1 MSLSDKLKK
10 YRKEKSDEKNIQP
23 YRIFSNATLDDI
35 CTIPPQSIE
44 ELILIKG
51 IGKKKIQDYG
61 EDILNMCKGECGS
74 EKISDK
80 INVKICEPNILPDDL
95 ELSEDQEKALEVYDK
110 CENLFITGPGGV
122 GKSYLIY
129 LLVERYKN
137 KKNIQVCGM
146 TGVASELLNCDAK
159 TIHSWSGAGLVYGDQ
174 NKILKNIMYNKT
186 SIKNWKSVDI
196 LIVDEVSMMSKKFF
210 EILDKVGRY
219 IRRVNKPFGG
229 IQLVFSGDFY
239 QLPPVSDRN
248 DKESGMFCF
257 ESEIWNKTFKNV
269 VVLNKIFRQKDKTF
283 MKILKQIRKGGI
295 TKKTFDILNGRILNK
310 NNNLDHKKY
319 NPVIMSPIRSIVDS
333 INESNMN
340 KLKSSYKE
348 YEFEVVYPD
357 TINKNQQNVKNGVRD
372 LEKRLNAPKLLKLK
386 IGAHVMC
393 VANIDMDSSK
403 KIINGSQGIIEEF
416 QNGFPVVSFRNGI
429 RRIITQHQWMSE
441 DIPGLYISQIP
452 LILSWAITI
461 HKSQGITLESAI
473 IDAGDNIFECGQ
485 IYVAFSRVKTLDGLF
500 LANFNHKKI
509 KTNKKVIDYYEN
521 LLSL

>member
-1 MSLSDKLKK
+1 MLLSNKLKN
-10 YRKEKSDEKNIQP
+10 YRKEKSIEKNIQP
-23 YRIFSNATLDDI
+23 YCIFSNNTLNDI
-35 CTIPPQSIE
+35 CTIPPQSIDQ
-44 ELILIKG
+44 LILIKG
-51 IGKKKIQDYG
+51 IGPKKIIDYG
-61 EDILNMCKGECGS
+61 PDILEICKGETGT
-74 EKISDK
+74 ENILDLKT
-80 INVKICEPNILPDDL
+80 VKTCEPNVLPDDL
-95 ELSEDQEKALEVYDK
+95 KLSIDQKKALELYDK

-129 LLVERYKN
+129 LLVKRYEN

-159 TIHSWSGAGLVYGDQ
+159 TIHSWSGAGLVYGDE
-174 NKILKNIMYNKT
+174 NKILKNIMYNRN
-186 SIKNWKSVDI
+186 SVRNWKSVDI

-239 QLPPVSDRN
+239 QLPPVPDKN

-257 ESEIWNKTFKNV
+257 ESEMWNKTFKNV
-269 VVLNKIFRQKDKTF
+269 VVLHKIFRQKDKTF

-295 TKKTFDILNGRILNK
+295 TKKTFDILNDKLLNK
-310 NNNLDHKKY
+310 NNKVDKNKY

-340 KLKSSYKE
+340 KLNTKENTYEYKM
-348 YEFEVVYPD
+348 VYPTISNESKI
-357 TINKNQQNVKNGVRD
+357 TINNEAND
-372 LEKRLNAPKLLKLK
+372 LEKRLNAPKVLKLK
-386 IGAHVMC
+386 IGANVMC
-393 VANIDMDSSK
+393 TANIDMESSD
-403 KIINGSQGIIEEF
+403 KIINGSQGKIIRF
-416 QNGFPVVSFRNGI
+416 DGGLPVVSFKNGI
-429 RRIITQHQWMSE
+429 TRIIEEYQWKS
-441 DIPGLYISQIP
+441 DIIPDLYISQIP

-509 KTNKKVIDYYEN
+509 KTNKKVTDYYEN
-521 LLSL
+521 LISL

>member
-1 MSLSDKLKK
+1 MTLSDKLKK

-35 CTIPPQSIE
+35 CIMPPQSIE

-51 IGKKKIQDYG
+51 IGPKKIEYYA
-61 EDILNMCKGECGS
+61 EDILDMCKGETG
-74 EKISDK
+74 EEIILDLA
-80 INVKICEPNILPDDL
+80 INKTCEPNELKDDL
-95 ELSEDQEKALEVYDK
+95 ELSKDQETALEIYDK

-122 GKSYLIY
+122 GKSYLIH

-146 TGVASELLNCDAK
+146 TGVASELLNCNAK
-159 TIHSWSGAGLVYGDQ
+159 TIHSWSGAGLVSGDE
-174 NKILKNIMYNKT
+174 NKILKNIMYNRN
-186 SIKNWKSVDI
+186 SVKNWKSVDI

-219 IRRVNKPFGG
+219 IRRINKPFGG
-229 IQLVFSGDFY
+229 IQLIFSGDFY
-239 QLPPVSDRN
+239 QLPPVPDKT
-248 DKESGMFCF
+248 DKETSMFCF
-257 ESEIWNKTFKNV
+257 ESEMWNQTFKNV
-269 VVLNKIFRQKDKTF
+269 VVLNKIFRQNDKIF
-283 MKILKQIRKGGI
+283 MKILKQVRKGAI
-295 TKKTFDILNGRILNK
+295 TKNTFDILNNKLLNK
-310 NNNLDHKKY
+310 NKKLDKKY
-319 NPVIMSPIRSIVDS
+319 NPVIMSPIRSVVNK

-340 KLKSSYKE
+340 KLNTEELTYE
-348 YEFEVVYPD
+348 YQVVYPTSNESKM
-357 TINKNQQNVKNGVRD
+357 TINNEVND
-372 LEKRLNAPKLLKLK
+372 LEKRLNAPKILKLK
-386 IGAHVMC
+386 IGANVMC
-393 VANIDMDSSK
+393 TANIDTESSA
-403 KIINGSQGIIEEF
+403 KIINGSQGKIIKFEA
-416 QNGFPVVSFRNGI
+416 GLPVVSFKNGTT
-429 RRIITQHQWMSE
+429 RIIDKHKWKS
-441 DIPGLYISQIP
+441 DIIPDLYISQIP

-521 LLSL
+521 LISL